1 MADYI
6 CRNCGHMQC
15 SSGTNGGCAY
25 TFWFLLLIITI
36 FIGLFFPVAFIV
48 VAFEVLFLIL
58 TSRNPDSNFC
68 FKCKARGC
76 VVPFNTPAGQQLY
89 KTFYPDEYEE
99 KKQKEEQERQRKVEE
114 AQARED
120 AGLSYL
126 DKFHIEEPSM
136 GKFLLFLLI
145 SAAIIFI
152 LFLSLSGIRTL
163 IGAAPNKEVA
173 ATPQA
178 QTQQQVKPAAKPQ
191 PKPVPVT
198 FENSP
203 ALQAR
208 YREEI
213 EKVIDTE
220 TVKVK
225 KEIDKIYNESDAL
238 YSQILSN
245 NDFTIRSFEEYE
257 SYTMAL
263 EGPVFHMYVNLKNIT
278 EKHTGKHKELATGYY
293 GALADYVEPIMR
305 KYGVSNINKVSE
317 VETYMANKS
326 QEISTRAE
334 GIRKIVYG
342 VK

>member
-25 TFWFLLLIITI
+25 TFWFILLIITI
-36 FIGLFFPVAFIV
+36 FIGLFAPIAFVV

-58 TSRNPDSNFC
+58 TSRNPDSNYC
-68 FKCKARGC
+68 FQCKARNC
-76 VVPFNTPAGQQLY
+76 VVALDSPAGQQLY
-89 KTFYPDEYEE
+89 KTFYPNEYEAE
-99 KKQKEEQERQRKVEE
+99 KQKEERERQRKEE
-114 AQARED
+114 ETQARED

-126 DKFHIEEPSM
+126 DKFHIEEPSI

-163 IGAAPNKEVA
+163 IGAAPQKEVA
-173 ATPQA
+173 TTPQA
-178 QTQQQVKPAAKPQ
+178 QQQAKPATKPQ

-263 EGPVFHMYVNLKNIT
+263 EEPVFYMYVKLKNIT
-278 EKHTGKHKELATGYY
+278 EKHTRKHKELATGYY
-293 GALADYVEPIMR
+293 GAIADYVEPIMR
-305 KYGVSNINKVSE
+305 KYGVSNINKVTE

-326 QEISTRAE
+326 QEVSTRAE

-342 VK
+342 VN

>member
-25 TFWFLLLIITI
+25 TFWFILLIITI

-208 YREEI
+208 YKAEV
-213 EKVIDTE
+213 EKAINTE
-220 TVKVK
+220 TVKAK
-225 KEIDKIYNESDAL
+225 KEIDRVYNEADTF
-238 YSQILSN
+238 YTEILSSGAYTAEN
-245 NDFTIRSFEEYE
+245 FDKLDMYE
-257 SYTMAL
+257 NEIQT
-263 EGPVFHMYVNLKNIT
+263 PNFNMYLKLINIT
-278 EKHTGKHKELATGYY
+278 AKHTGKREVLGTDYY
-293 GALADYVEPIMR
+293 GTLADYIVPIMQ
-305 KYGVSNINKVSE
+305 KYGVSNLDKLTETDIYMVNK
-317 VETYMANKS
+317 AN
-326 QEISTRAE
+326 EIAKRAE

-342 VK
+342 VN

>member
-25 TFWFLLLIITI
+25 TFWFVLLIITI
-36 FIGLFFPVAFIV
+36 LIGLFAPLAFIV

-76 VVPFNTPAGQQLY
+76 VVPFNTPAGQQIY
-89 KTFYPDEYEE
+89 RTFYPEEYEE
-99 KKQKEEQERQRKVEE
+99 KKQKEEQERKRKEE
-114 AQARED
+114 DAQARED
-120 AGLSYL
+120 TGLSYL
-126 DKFHIEEPSM
+126 DKFQTEDPKIWQIT
-136 GKFLLFLLI
+136 GFVIL
-145 SAAIIFI
+145 AIIVI
-152 LFLSLSGIRTL
+152 GL
-163 IGAAPNKEVA
+163 ICSSIDSNPEPVK
-173 ATPQA
+173 TPQA
-178 QTQQQVKPAAKPQ
+178 QQQVKPAAKPQ

-213 EKVIDTE
+213 EKVINSE

-225 KEIDKIYNESDAL
+225 KEIDKVYNESDAL

-263 EGPVFHMYVNLKNIT
+263 EEPVFYMYVKLKNIT

-305 KYGVSNINKVSE
+305 KYGVSNINKVAE

-342 VK
+342 VN